1 MTTQLETNV
10 LFDKEHLLVHLPDGL
25 IGLEEWRH
33 FILVTPQPEEPFRLL
48 QAVDDER
55 FSLIVIDP
63 RHIVADYEV
72 ILTKA
77 DAQALSNQDGLY
89 GLQLKNPDME
99 VYCILS
105 IQAEPFD
112 VTANLLG
119 PLVINR
125 QTGLGR
131 QVILSDSNYN
141 PRHPVMGQ
149 SAAHSI
155 EKVGESTC

>member
-1 MTTQLETNV
+1 MTTQLEANV
-10 LFDKEHLLVHLPDGL
+10 LFDEERLIVHFPDGL
-25 IGLEEWRH
+25 IGLEEWQH
-33 FILVTPQPEEPFRLL
+33 FTLVTPQPDEPIRLL
-48 QAVDDER
+48 QAINDER
-55 FSLIVIDP
+55 FSMIVIDP

-77 DAQALSNQDGLY
+77 DALALSNPDGLY
-89 GLQLKNPDME
+89 DLQLNDPDME

-131 QVILSDSNYN
+131 QVILSDSKYN
-141 PRHPVMGQ
+141 PRHPVIGQ
-149 SAAHSI
+149 SAAQSI

>member
-1 MTTQLETNV
+1 MTIQLETNV
-10 LFDKEHLLVHLPDGL
+10 LFDKEHLLVHFPDGL

-33 FILVTPQPEEPFRLL
+33 FIIVTPQPEEPFRLL

-77 DAQALSNQDGLY
+77 DALALSNPDGPY
-89 GLQLKNPDME
+89 DLQLNDPDME

-131 QVILSDSNYN
+131 QVILSDSKYN
-141 PRHPVMGQ
+141 PRHPVTGQ